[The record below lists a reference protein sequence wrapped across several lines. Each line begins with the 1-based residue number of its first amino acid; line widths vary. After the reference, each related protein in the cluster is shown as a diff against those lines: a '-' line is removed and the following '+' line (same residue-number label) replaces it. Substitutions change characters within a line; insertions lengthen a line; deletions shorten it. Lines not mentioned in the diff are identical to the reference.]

1 MKRLFWLGMGA
12 AAGIYLARK
21 VAQTAEAFTPQGI
34 ATSLAESLAILGDAV
49 RDFADDVRAGSAER
63 EALLV
68 EALGI
73 EVSRPRVVH
82 NDAVPA
88 VLPSHRAPDLPPV
101 DATVDLDGTPLNRP
115 QLPTPPS
122 VQQTRPIGER

>member
-1 MKRLFWLGMGA
+1 MRRLFWLGMGA

-34 ATSLAESLAILGDAV
+34 ATGLAESLAILGDAV

-73 EVSRPRVVH
+73 ETGRPRVMTSTPL
-82 NDAVPA
+82 AA
-88 VLPSHRAPDLPPV
+88 ALPPV
-101 DATVDLDGTPLNRP
+101 EATVDVDGTPLNRP
-115 QLPTPPS
+115 HLPTPPS
-122 VQQTRPIGER
+122 AQQTRPIGEH

>member
-49 RDFADDVRAGSAER
+49 RDFADDVRAGAAER

-68 EALGI
+68 DALGI
-73 EVSRPRVVH
+73 ETGRPRVMSSRS
-82 NDAVPA
+82 VPA
-88 VLPSHRAPDLPPV
+88 ALPAL

-115 QLPTPPS
+115 HLPTPPS
-122 VQQTRPIGER
+122 ASQPRPIGEH

>member
-21 VAQTAEAFTPQGI
+21 VAQTAESFTPQGI

-68 EALGI
+68 DALGI
-73 EVSRPRVVH
+73 ETGRPRVMPGSLS
-82 NDAVPA
+82 PA
-88 VLPSHRAPDLPPV
+88 LPPV
-101 DATVDLDGTPLNRP
+101 TATVDVDGTPLNRP
-115 QLPTPPS
+115 HLPTPPS
-122 VQQTRPIGER
+122 AQEPRPIGEH